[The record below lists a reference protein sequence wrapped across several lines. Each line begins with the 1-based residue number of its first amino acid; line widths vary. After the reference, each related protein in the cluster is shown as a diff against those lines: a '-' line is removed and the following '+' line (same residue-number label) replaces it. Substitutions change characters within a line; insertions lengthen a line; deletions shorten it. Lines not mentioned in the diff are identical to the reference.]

1 MKSPLA
7 YIGGKSKLS
16 KQIIPMIP
24 KHKTYCEV
32 FSGGAWIFFGKEPS
46 KVEVIN
52 DLDSDLISFYRVVQN
67 HLEEFL
73 KHFKWALSSREWFQ
87 DWKEQLNGR
96 GLTDIQKAARYYY
109 VQRLAFGGRVR
120 NRSYGVQ
127 IDGRT
132 PKINILRLEEEM
144 SDIHLRL
151 AYVRIENLSWKD
163 LIIRYDRPDTFFYCD
178 PPYYLCPDYKHNFT
192 LDNFVELAETLKGI
206 QGKFM
211 LSIND
216 HPTIR
221 EIFQDFNQKKVSVDY
236 TVGQKGPVKANEL
249 IYSNY
254 ELKERKSLS
263 LFENFPDHRASC
275 SIN

>member
-16 KQIIPMIP
+16 KQIVSLIPE
-24 KHKTYCEV
+24 HKIYCEV
-32 FSGGAWIFFGKEPS
+32 FSGGAWVFFRKTPS

-73 KHFKWALSSREWFQ
+73 KQFKWLLTSREIFK
-87 DWKEQLNGR
+87 DWKDQLESR

-109 VQRLAFGGRVR
+109 VQRLAFGGRVK

-132 PKINILRLEEEM
+132 PRINLLRLEEEM
-144 SDIHLRL
+144 SAIHLRL
-151 AYVRIENLSWKD
+151 SDVRIENLSWKD
-163 LIIRYDRPDTFFYCD
+163 LITRYDRPDTFFYCD
-178 PPYYLCPDYKHNFT
+178 PPYHGCPDYKHNFI
-192 LDNFVELAETLKGI
+192 LEDFVALADSLKSIEG
-206 QGKFM
+206 QFM

-216 HPTIR
+216 HPEIR
-221 EIFQDFNQKKVSVDY
+221 QVFKDFNHKEVSLLY
-236 TVGQKGPVKANEL
+236 TVGQKGPVEANEL
-249 IYSNY
+249 LYSNF
-254 ELKERKSLS
+254 EFKEIIDLS
-263 LFENFPDHRASC
+263 LFPNT
-275 SIN
+275 